1 MLGLLLPIDWHSAGG
16 NPKQVKAFASVAS
29 MQSNMIANATALA
42 SRTPR
47 TAAWGWRT
55 LACRRSVSASTNAT
69 DLVLFSLDEK
79 SKVATLTL
87 NSPSTYNALT
97 VEMGEAFE
105 DIITNRLVPGLE
117 SGQINANSLVL
128 CGAGDKAFSAGGDLK
143 WLKSLRHNPTH
154 INVDNMMSFY
164 RSFLC
169 IRNLQ
174 IPTIAA
180 IHGPAIGAG
189 ACLALGA
196 DLRVASPNSKLG
208 FSFATLGIHAGMG
221 GSHFLPLSVGRS
233 LANEALLTGKI
244 FTGEEAMEVGLVNTL
259 AQTDDS
265 VAVKEKAMELAK
277 KVAKQHPLAV
287 RTMTK
292 SIRLKEDEGLDAAL
306 QREAYAQA
314 LCYARGDWGEGIDA
328 NVERRD
334 PVFEDYLSK

>member
-1 MLGLLLPIDWHSAGG
+1 MI
-16 NPKQVKAFASVAS
+16 
-29 MQSNMIANATALA
+29 SNANALA
-42 SRTPR
+42 SR
-47 TAAWGWRT
+47 AARAWRPLANSVRCASASAT
-55 LACRRSVSASTNAT
+55 LAS

-79 SKVATLTL
+79 TKVATLTL

-105 DIITNRLVPGLE
+105 DMITNRLVPGLK
-117 SGQINANSLVL
+117 SGEINANSLVL
-128 CGAGDKAFSAGGDLK
+128 LGAGEKAFSAGGDLN
-143 WLKSLRHNPTH
+143 WLKGLRSNPAH
-154 INVDNMMSFY
+154 INTDNMISFY

-169 IRNLQ
+169 IRDLQ

-189 ACLALGA
+189 ACLATA
-196 DLRVASPNSKLG
+196 CDMRVASSRSKIG
-208 FSFATLGIHAGMG
+208 YTFASLGIHAGMG

-233 LANEALLTGKI
+233 LANEALLTGKV
-244 FTGEEAMEVGLVNTL
+244 FTGKEAMEVGLVNKL
-259 AQTDDS
+259 AQTDDPA
-265 VAVKEKAMELAK
+265 AVKGEGIELAK
-277 KVAKQHPLAV
+277 KIAQQNPLAV

-314 LCYARGDWGEGIDA
+314 MCYSRVDWGEGIDA

-334 PVFEDYLSK
+334 PVFDDYFSK